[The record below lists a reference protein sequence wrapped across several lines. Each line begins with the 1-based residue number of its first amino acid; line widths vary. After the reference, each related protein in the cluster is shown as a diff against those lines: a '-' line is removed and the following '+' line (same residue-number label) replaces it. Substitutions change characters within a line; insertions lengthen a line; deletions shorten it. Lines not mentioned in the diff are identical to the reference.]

1 MLCFRKLSSASDD
14 GFFAYFLCKKLNYM
28 TFLAKFID
36 NAIVKT
42 V

>member
-1 MLCFRKLSSASDD
+1 MKKSLSNVDS
-14 GFFAYFLCKKLNYM
+14 GFFAYFLCKKRNYM
-28 TFLAKFID
+28 NFLAKFID